1 MIQQY
6 FSNFFVNEAR
16 KNAACTTAFHEEMV
30 IDLATSQPK
39 FKKQYG
45 MITIFFEN
53 VNFVKTKQLTSKVR
67 IKKRRKLNKTQAVNI
82 KGNKKV
88 QESSNNY
95 INILFGSMITCLLL
109 LIALILKNKNY
120 NNETQLNGKEKHEK
134 KQKHKLN

>member
-16 KNAACTTAFHEEMV
+16 KNSACITAFHEEMV
-30 IDLATSQPK
+30 IDLATSQPR

-53 VNFVKTKQLTSKVR
+53 VNFVKANQITTKAR
-67 IKKRRKLNKTQAVNI
+67 IKQKKKLNKTQVVNQ
-82 KGNKKV
+82 KRKKKI
-88 QESSNNY
+88 EGSNNY
-95 INILFGSMITCLLL
+95 INIVFGSIITCLLL
-109 LIALILKNKNY
+109 VIALILKTKNY
-120 NNETQLNGKEKHEK
+120 NNEAQLNGIEKQER